1 MLYQC
6 DQTQVGRCRF
16 RWRAAIKLQSFDQRF
31 HRRQRPRLGTAI
43 ALSLL
48 FFSFSLRLA
57 PAGSGLAFAE
67 APPVYPEPG
76 VNPSTRLKKADED
89 FVRASIAKYGSRG
102 SASKVFAAQGWKLL
116 RNNQHELALQDFI
129 RAWQLDNKNY
139 QAFWGFGAILSE
151 QGTIKEA
158 IEQLEIARELND
170 DSSQRVQLL
179 TDVGVLHSEYA
190 SRMPPADQLG
200 RAHRFVL
207 ANNRFAESIEI
218 DQNHAA
224 SWRAWAISL
233 YAQERYSE
241 AWIKAKRAI
250 DLKAEPFPSG
260 FLERLREKMPEPE

>member
-1 MLYQC
+1 ML
-6 DQTQVGRCRF
+6 VPLVSFSSSLRF
-16 RWRAAIKLQSFDQRF
+16 ASAE
-31 HRRQRPRLGTAI
+31 P
-43 ALSLL
+43 ALS
-48 FFSFSLRLA
+48 A
-57 PAGSGLAFAE
+57 PDVS
-67 APPVYPEPG
+67 PVYSASG
-76 VNPSTRLKKADED
+76 VTSSIPLKNPDED
-89 FVRASIAKYGSRG
+89 FVRASVTKYGSRQN
-102 SASKVFAAQGWKLL
+102 ASKAFAAQGWKLL
-116 RNNQHELALQDFI
+116 RNNQRELALQDFI

-151 QGTIKEA
+151 QGKFAEA

-179 TDVGVLHSEYA
+179 TDLGVLHSEYA

-218 DQNHAA
+218 DQTDAA

-241 AWIKAKRAI
+241 AWIKAKRAM
-250 DLKAEPFPSG
+250 DLQAEPFSAE
-260 FLERLREKMPEPE
+260 FLKRLREKMADSD

>member
-1 MLYQC
+1 MVFPLL
-6 DQTQVGRCRF
+6 VFSVSF
-16 RWRAAIKLQSFDQRF
+16 RPVPAQGAA
-31 HRRQRPRLGTAI
+31 A
-43 ALSLL
+43 
-48 FFSFSLRLA
+48 
-57 PAGSGLAFAE
+57 AE
-67 APPVYPEPG
+67 DVSPVYREPG
-76 VNPSTRLKKADED
+76 VIASIPLKKPDED
-89 FVRASIAKYGSRG
+89 FVRASVAKYGSRT

-116 RNNQHELALQDFI
+116 RNNQRELALQDFI
-129 RAWQLDNKNY
+129 RAWQLDDKNY
-139 QAFWGFGAILSE
+139 QVFWGFGAILSE

-158 IEQLEIARELND
+158 IDQLEIARELND

-179 TDVGVLHSEYA
+179 TDLGVLHSEYA

-241 AWIKAKRAI
+241 AWIKAKRALE
-250 DLKAEPFPSG
+250 LKAEPFPVV
-260 FLERLREKMPEPE
+260 FVERLRDKMAQSD

>member
-1 MLYQC
+1 
-6 DQTQVGRCRF
+6 V
-16 RWRAAIKLQSFDQRF
+16 
-31 HRRQRPRLGTAI
+31 
-43 ALSLL
+43 
-48 FFSFSLRLA
+48 
-57 PAGSGLAFAE
+57 LAFAE
-67 APPVYPEPG
+67 APPVYNQPG
-76 VNPSTRLKKADED
+76 VSPSIPLKKPDED
-89 FVRASIAKYGSRG
+89 FVRASVAKYGSRT
-102 SASKVFAAQGWKLL
+102 SASKAFAAQGWKLL
-116 RNNQHELALQDFI
+116 RNNRPELALQDFI
-129 RAWQLDNKNY
+129 RAWQLDDKNY

-179 TDVGVLHSEYA
+179 TDLGVLHSEYA
-190 SRMPPADQLG
+190 NRMPPADQLG

-233 YAQERYSE
+233 DGQERYSE
-241 AWIKAKRAI
+241 AWIKAKRAM

-260 FLERLREKMPEPE
+260 FVERLRDKMAQSD

>member
-1 MLYQC
+1 
-6 DQTQVGRCRF
+6 
-16 RWRAAIKLQSFDQRF
+16 
-31 HRRQRPRLGTAI
+31 
-43 ALSLL
+43 LL
-48 FFSFSLRLA
+48 LLFSFSIRLA
-57 PAGSGLAFAE
+57 PAGSVLAFAE
-67 APPVYPEPG
+67 APPVYNQPG
-76 VNPSTRLKKADED
+76 VSPSIPLKKPDED
-89 FVRASIAKYGSRG
+89 FVRASVAKYGSRT
-102 SASKVFAAQGWKLL
+102 SASKAFAAQGWKLL
-116 RNNQHELALQDFI
+116 RNNQRELALQDFI
-129 RAWQLDNKNY
+129 RAWQLDDKNY

-179 TDVGVLHSEYA
+179 TDLGVLHSEYA

-233 YAQERYSE
+233 YGQERYSE
-241 AWIKAKRAI
+241 AWIKAKRAM

-260 FLERLREKMPEPE
+260 FVERLRDKMAQSD